1 MGQRRRA
8 PWLRL
13 LFLAAGALLLRLALA
28 EEELQAATSAVAT
41 PNGGVEECEDEV
53 VLKKGEN
60 AVRGD
65 VDDVKRHTSLRGW
78 GVWSGGGGGGGDGDG
93 DAGGRGGKG
102 RGRGRGRGIGG
113 GIGRGNGQNGDRG
126 INSGGRGKIKGSNGG
141 NRNVIGDGNK
151 GGGGDGGSDNAQ
163 SGDGGGGWESSGGGG
178 GRGDVSGAGG
188 GGGGGGGDEANGVR
202 QFIVPGPS
210 ICSSHRCKHGGDG
223 TGNGQ
228 RKITTTGGNHG
239 SSGVTKPKGEP

>member
-8 PWLRL
+8 PWLGL

-78 GVWSGGGGGGGDGDG
+78 GVWSGGGGGG
-93 DAGGRGGKG
+93 
-102 RGRGRGRGIGG
+102 
-113 GIGRGNGQNGDRG
+113 
-126 INSGGRGKIKGSNGG
+126 
-141 NRNVIGDGNK
+141 
-151 GGGGDGGSDNAQ
+151 DGGSDNAQ

-188 GGGGGGGDEANGVR
+188 GGGGGGGDDANGVR

>member
-8 PWLRL
+8 PWLGL

-78 GVWSGGGGGGGDGDG
+78 GVWSG
-93 DAGGRGGKG
+93 
-102 RGRGRGRGIGG
+102 RGRGRGIGG

-126 INSGGRGKIKGSNGG
+126 INSDGRGKIKGSNGG
-141 NRNVIGDGNK
+141 NRNVIGGGNK

-163 SGDGGGGWESSGGGG
+163 SGDGGGGWESSDGGG

-188 GGGGGGGDEANGVR
+188 GGGGGGDDANGVR